1 MTRSAGLGVDFWG
14 EWRSV
19 CRRMRRPFL
28 VPLSLAIAALGPQGA
43 LASQGATAEA
53 SPAGADAN
61 SSSARMSERFRQPLL
76 AVSRAPRHLATYLG
90 HSSHSSHASHASHA
104 SHSSHFSSSGS
115 APAVPTPSP
124 PVVVAPTPAPAPATA
139 AFFSARLS
147 VSQEVPQPAAVG
159 SGALGLFSATLTG
172 RILQWQL
179 TVSQLSGTAGAAV
192 IRVAPKGAIGPQLI
206 RLCEPC
212 ADSAHG
218 TLVLSAAQASKLL
231 TSSTYV
237 NVGTHTNPHGEIRGQ
252 IQRG

>member
-1 MTRSAGLGVDFWG
+1 
-14 EWRSV
+14 
-19 CRRMRRPFL
+19 MRRPFL

-43 LASQGATAEA
+43 LANQAGTVETSQ
-53 SPAGADAN
+53 AGADAN
-61 SSSARMSERFRQPLL
+61 GSRARMSERFRQPLL

-124 PVVVAPTPAPAPATA
+124 PVVVAPTPTPTPTPATA

-147 VSQEVPQPAAVG
+147 VSQEVPAPAAVS

-179 TVSQLSGTAGAAV
+179 TVSQLSGPAGAAV
-192 IRVAPKGAIGPQLI
+192 IRVAPKGAVGPQVI

>member
-159 SGALGLFSATLTG
+159 SGALGFLGDPDWADIAVATHRL
-172 RILQWQL
+172 
-179 TVSQLSGTAGAAV
+179 
-192 IRVAPKGAIGPQLI
+192 PAIGDC
-206 RLCEPC
+206 RRGGNSGC
-212 ADSAHG
+212 AQRRHR
-218 TLVLSAAQASKLL
+218 TAADPF
-231 TSSTYV
+231 V
-237 NVGTHTNPHGEIRGQ
+237 
-252 IQRG
+252 